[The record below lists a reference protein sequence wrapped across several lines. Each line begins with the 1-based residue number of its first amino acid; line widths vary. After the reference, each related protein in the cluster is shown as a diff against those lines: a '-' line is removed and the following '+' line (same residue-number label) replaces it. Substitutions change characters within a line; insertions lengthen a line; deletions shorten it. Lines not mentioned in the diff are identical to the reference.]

1 MSVFV
6 LASCATSSDVVD
18 GGLFQKRKYNKGWN
32 FNKKSKIES
41 TNGTVKDLAI
51 VEVEKKQVIE
61 SNSEVN
67 SVVEYV
73 VSDAHIETSTLPVKE
88 VTEASVS
95 NVTNDSPISKE
106 EEILAEVSN
115 KKEQRVSRKEVK
127 KSVRSN
133 FNFGLSKNTSS
144 SNETTGADILLVILA
159 ILIPPL
165 AVGLYEGITTR
176 FWIDLLLTLLLF
188 YLPGMIF
195 ALLIVLGAI

>member
-1 MSVFV
+1 M
-6 LASCATSSDVVD
+6 
-18 GGLFQKRKYNKGWN
+18 
-32 FNKKSKIES
+32 
-41 TNGTVKDLAI
+41 
-51 VEVEKKQVIE
+51 
-61 SNSEVN
+61 
-67 SVVEYV
+67 
-73 VSDAHIETSTLPVKE
+73 
-88 VTEASVS
+88 
-95 NVTNDSPISKE
+95 
-106 EEILAEVSN
+106 
-115 KKEQRVSRKEVK
+115 SRKEVK